1 MANFKMQRIHAND
14 SVVKPSHVDTT
25 GHAVNS
31 SMRSVFLVRAVYMAP
46 RQSKTV
52 KVNATPIDSGEDDID
67 VVIPRKTVANVLC
80 NFQEILWAGSTRF

>member
-1 MANFKMQRIHAND
+1 MVLGTNAMVEFKMQRIHAND

-31 SMRSVFLVRAVYMAP
+31 STRSVFLVQAVHMAP

-52 KVNATPIDSGEDDID
+52 EVNVTSMDSG
-67 VVIPRKTVANVLC
+67 V
-80 NFQEILWAGSTRF
+80 